1 MSYLSDIKLKPC
13 PLCGAAFLIAQE
25 PYDNPP
31 VAGMY
36 YIFHDY
42 GPLGSDARECP
53 IDVSRHFNTREEAI
67 AAWNRR
73 AAPTAAQAVVLV
85 IVVGEDGSEQ
95 YAIFEDEII
104 RGCMGGQPSRA
115 VRHRLSN
122 GHW

>member
-73 AAPTAAQAVVLV
+73 PAEAERDDLLAKNGALASLEQGYADAADKA
-85 IVVGEDGSEQ
+85 GKEKGN
-95 YAIFEDEII
+95 YIFDSP
-104 RGCMGGQPSRA
+104 RYPG
-115 VRHRLSN
+115 
-122 GHW
+122 